1 MPGRSDSKI
10 ALSSSPTGPDHFKES
25 MTIIISPIEP
35 LAFGFVL
42 SGEFP
47 SGAQPNANVKRRTLE
62 INDTDS
68 FM

>member
-1 MPGRSDSKI
+1 
-10 ALSSSPTGPDHFKES
+10 

-42 SGEFP
+42 SGELP

-62 INDTDS
+62 INDTNS